1 MYSFKK
7 SLRISKV
14 IYKYMFGQV
23 DFYKDLNVRERIAE
37 YCGGVEGD
45 FLTFTAEYLVGY
57 GEFLCKEGGLSQE
70 EFLSTSQNEFFWML
84 ERGLDIFRSIWDRQ
98 SILSVLDIEYFNLDY
113 PGEPYLYPEETFEK
127 LEPVYDAVLTVFH
140 KLNII
145 PLVIMTGRGYHF
157 TSRVALGTETEKKLE
172 EIGKIEDTLAGKY
185 ATSSGRRHRSVSYF
199 HGRVFDGMGRL
210 MEYLAHLVMKEARG
224 KTSIPVV
231 CTEVACEPGRKGRE
245 AISLDLSMYG
255 DPVYLRDVRCPFSSY
270 QKHKVERHKVGNE
283 VSERT
288 PVMVAL
294 PRRGLES
301 LPELLK
307 IRQNF
312 HKAIEYAT
320 AGNTEIPDQSK
331 GFENLIRSY
340 KRSRLYQFHKYF
352 DSEEHNAY
360 WDWENTYDRFDLQSL
375 PPCASHALSVP
386 NDHLLKP
393 TNLQILT
400 NVLAG
405 MGWHPKHIAGL
416 IRSKFERDYGWG
428 NFWMRY
434 DAATRADFYVRTFA
448 GFLCDGSLDGDEL
461 NCLSHR
467 RKGYCWRPDCG
478 FNLEKY
484 KATFAEV

>member
-1 MYSFKK
+1 VYSFKE

-14 IYKYMFGQV
+14 IYKHMFEQV
-23 DFYKDLNVRERIAE
+23 DFYKDFNIRQRIAE

-57 GEFLCKEGGLSQE
+57 GEFLCKEGLSQE
-70 EFLSTSQNEFFWML
+70 EFLSTSQNEFFWIL
-84 ERGLDIFRSIWDRQ
+84 ERGLDIFRSIRDRQ

-127 LEPVYDAVLTVFH
+127 LEPVYNAVLTVFH
-140 KLNII
+140 RLNII
-145 PLVIMTGRGYHF
+145 PLVVMTGRGYHF

-185 ATSSGRRHRSVSYF
+185 ATSSGGRHRSVSYSQ
-199 HGRVFDGMGRL
+199 GRVFDGMGRS

-224 KTSIPVV
+224 KASIPVV
-231 CTEVACEPGRKGRE
+231 CNELAVEPGRKGRE
-245 AISLDLSMYG
+245 AISIDLSMYG
-255 DPVYLRDVRCPFSSY
+255 DPIYLRDVRCPFSSY

-294 PRRGLES
+294 PRRGLQS

-312 HKAIEYAT
+312 HQAIEYARM
-320 AGNTEIPDQSK
+320 GNTGIPDQSK

-340 KRSRLYQFHKYF
+340 RRSRLYQFHKYY
-352 DSEEHNAY
+352 DSEGHNAY
-360 WDWENTYDRFDLQSL
+360 WDWGRTYDRFDLQSL
-375 PPCASHALSVP
+375 PPCVSHALSVP

-393 TNLQILT
+393 TNLEILT
-400 NVLAG
+400 KVLIG
-405 MGWHPKHIAGL
+405 TGWHPKHIAGL

-448 GFLCDGSLDGDEL
+448 GFLWDGSLDGDEL

-484 KATFAEV
+484 KATFVEV

>member
-1 MYSFKK
+1 
-7 SLRISKV
+7 
-14 IYKYMFGQV
+14 MFGQV
-23 DFYKDLNVRERIAE
+23 DFYKDSNVRQRIGE
-37 YCGGVEGD
+37 YCGGIEGD
-45 FLTFTAEYLVGY
+45 FSAFTAEYLVGY
-57 GEFLCKEGGLSQE
+57 GEFLRQTGLSPE
-70 EFLSTSQNEFFWML
+70 GFLSTSQDGFFWIL
-84 ERGLDIFRSIWDRQ
+84 EKGLDIFRSIWDRQ
-98 SILSVLDIEYFNLDY
+98 SILSVLDIEYFNLDF
-113 PGEPYLYPEETFEK
+113 PGEPYLYPQETFQK
-127 LEPVYDAVLTVFH
+127 LEPVYNAVLTVFYRF
-140 KLNII
+140 NII
-145 PLVIMTGRGYHF
+145 PLVVMTGRGYHF
-157 TSRVALGTETEKKLE
+157 TSRVVLGTGTEKKLE
-172 EIGKIEDTLAGKY
+172 EIGRIEDTLAGKY
-185 ATSSGRRHRSVSYF
+185 ATSSGRRHRSVPFS

-210 MEYLAHLVMKEARG
+210 MEYLAHLVMKEVRG

-231 CTEVACEPGRKGRE
+231 CTEVACQQGKKGRE

-255 DPVYLRDVRCPFSSY
+255 DPIYLRDIRCPFSSY
-270 QKHKVERHKVGNE
+270 QKHKVERYKVGDE

-294 PRRGLES
+294 PRGDLDS

-312 HKAIEYAT
+312 HRAIEYAT
-320 AGNTEIPDQSK
+320 TGTTGIPDQSK

-340 KRSRLYQFHKYF
+340 IRSRLYQFHKYF
-352 DSEEHNAY
+352 DSEEHNPY
-360 WDWENTYDRFDLQSL
+360 WDWGKTYDRFDLNKL
-375 PPCASHALSVP
+375 PPCVSHALRVP
-386 NDHLLKP
+386 NEHLLKP

-400 NVLAG
+400 KVLSG

-428 NFWMRY
+428 SFWLKY

-448 GFLCDGSLDGDEL
+448 GLLRDGSLDGDEL

-484 KATFAEV
+484 KTTFA

>member
-1 MYSFKK
+1 MEITG
-7 SLRISKV
+7 LQA
-14 IYKYMFGQV
+14 MLNQV

-57 GEFLCKEGGLSQE
+57 GEFLCKEGLSQE
-70 EFLSTSQNEFFWML
+70 EFLSTSQNEFFWIL

-224 KTSIPVV
+224 KMSIPVV

-255 DPVYLRDVRCPFSSY
+255 DPIYLRDVRCPFSSY
-270 QKHKVERHKVGNE
+270 QKHKVKRHKVGNE

-288 PVMVAL
+288 PVIVAL

-312 HKAIEYAT
+312 HKAIEYA
-320 AGNTEIPDQSK
+320 AMGNTGIPDQSK

-340 KRSRLYQFHKYF
+340 RRSRLYQFHKYF

-360 WDWENTYDRFDLQSL
+360 WDWGKTYDRYDLQSL
-375 PPCASHALSVP
+375 PPCVSHALSVP

-400 NVLAG
+400 KVLSG

-428 NFWMRY
+428 NFWLKY

-448 GFLCDGSLDGDEL
+448 GLLCDGSLDGDEI

-467 RKGYCWRPDCG
+467 SKGYCWRPDCG
-478 FNLEKY
+478 FDLEKY
-484 KATFAEV
+484 KATFGEV